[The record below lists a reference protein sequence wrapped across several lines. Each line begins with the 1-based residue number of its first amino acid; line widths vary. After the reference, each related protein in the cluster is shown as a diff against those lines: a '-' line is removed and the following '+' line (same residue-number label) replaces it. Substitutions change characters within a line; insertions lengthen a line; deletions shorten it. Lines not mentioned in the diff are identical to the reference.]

1 MCGAKLLWG
10 VYAVRCLREGV
21 RRWSP
26 RERGRSIDGMRRSN
40 GERCQGKF
48 KGKEGVTVVRNGVY
62 RPSLLRNSG

>member
-21 RRWSP
+21 RRWGL

-48 KGKEGVTVVRNGVY
+48 KGKEGANVVRNGVY